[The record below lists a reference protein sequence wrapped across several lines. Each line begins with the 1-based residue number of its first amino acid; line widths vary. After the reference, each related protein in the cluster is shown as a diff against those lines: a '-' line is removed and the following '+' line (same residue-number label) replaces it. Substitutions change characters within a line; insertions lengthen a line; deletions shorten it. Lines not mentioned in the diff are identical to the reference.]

1 MARQEKSFFMRKF
14 SFLLLPFVA
23 ILMTGCWGYNGAV
36 YPNYAQEQ
44 TRVHIDLNSNNFRVV
59 GIATGESEI
68 KSVFGITRKSRLE
81 SFCKNSALSKMYEN
95 AHLKGSQKIID
106 VNCFASVR
114 HTPFVWTTYAKA
126 TGVIIEFL
134 DPNSVAAPAVA
145 QPAAVTMTQ
154 EVPQT
159 AAAPQPISTEPQVT
173 ASSKQLT
180 GVVNFADNVFKR
192 IALAMYD
199 TNKDQLLKRQE
210 AEVAKTMSCNNCG
223 ITNFTGIEYFVNL
236 ETLSI
241 VGNKCAVIDLT
252 NNKCLKSIKV
262 ASPAL
267 KKVIVDTN
275 CTATI
280 DVDESLIERR

>member
-1 MARQEKSFFMRKF
+1 MRKF

-81 SFCKNSALSKMYEN
+81 SWCKSSALSKMYEN
-95 AHLKGSQKIID
+95 AQLKGSQKIID

-114 HTPFVWTTYAKA
+114 HTPFVWITYAKA

-134 DPNSVAAPAVA
+134 EPGSVAAPAVA
-145 QPAAVTMTQ
+145 QPVVTS
-154 EVPQT
+154 
-159 AAAPQPISTEPQVT
+159 APQPVAENTPKSTEPQVST
-173 ASSKQLT
+173 SKQQT
-180 GVVNFADNVFKR
+180 GVVNFADNMFKK

-199 TNKDQLLKRQE
+199 KNKDQLLKRPE
-210 AEVAKTMSCNNCG
+210 AEEVKAMACNNCG
-223 ITNFTGIEYFVNL
+223 ISDFTGIEYFVNL

-241 VGNKCAVIDLT
+241 AGNKCAVIDLT
-252 NNKCLKSIKV
+252 NNKQLKSIKV

-267 KKVIVDTN
+267 KKVIVDKN

-280 DVDESLIERR
+280 DVDESFVERR